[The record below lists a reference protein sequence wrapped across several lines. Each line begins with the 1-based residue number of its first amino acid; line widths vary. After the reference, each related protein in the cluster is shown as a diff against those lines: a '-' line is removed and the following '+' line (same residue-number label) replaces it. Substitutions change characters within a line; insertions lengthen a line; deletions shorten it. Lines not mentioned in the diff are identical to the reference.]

1 MHLNTNTKYG
11 IYTTIAV
18 THFCKS
24 FYCSLVVNLTFE
36 NDFVT
41 RLKKSPTVFALDLV
55 SDIFYWPRKLGGG
68 GGRQAG
74 RPILGI
80 GLLIPTLLSS

>member
-1 MHLNTNTKYG
+1 M
-11 IYTTIAV
+11 
-18 THFCKS
+18 
-24 FYCSLVVNLTFE
+24 NLTFE

-68 GGRQAG
+68 GGTPRQAG
-74 RPILGI
+74 RQAHPRDWFVNPHSP
-80 GLLIPTLLSS
+80 LLLTRINI